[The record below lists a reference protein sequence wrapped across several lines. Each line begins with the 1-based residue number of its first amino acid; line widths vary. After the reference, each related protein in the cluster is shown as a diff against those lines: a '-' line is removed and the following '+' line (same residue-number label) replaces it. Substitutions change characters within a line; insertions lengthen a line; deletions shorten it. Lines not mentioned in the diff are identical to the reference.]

1 MKGVSVKKNPK
12 KQSKF
17 EREKIAK
24 IKLLENTIAEKK
36 NLLQGLQKRINFTL
50 EELKTL
56 EEELAKL
63 ND

>member
-1 MKGVSVKKNPK
+1 VKKNPK

>member
-1 MKGVSVKKNPK
+1 MKKNPK

-36 NLLQGLQKRINFTL
+36 NLLQGLQKRINFA
-50 EELKTL
+50 EEEMKKY

>member
-1 MKGVSVKKNPK
+1 MKKNPK

>member
-1 MKGVSVKKNPK
+1 VRKNPK
-12 KQSKF
+12 KQSKLD
-17 EREKIAK
+17 REKIAK

-36 NLLQGLQKRINFTL
+36 NLLQGLQKRINFAG
-50 EELKTL
+50 EEMKIL

>member
-1 MKGVSVKKNPK
+1 VKKNPK

-36 NLLQGLQKRINFTL
+36 NLLQGLQKRINFA
-50 EELKTL
+50 EEEMKKY